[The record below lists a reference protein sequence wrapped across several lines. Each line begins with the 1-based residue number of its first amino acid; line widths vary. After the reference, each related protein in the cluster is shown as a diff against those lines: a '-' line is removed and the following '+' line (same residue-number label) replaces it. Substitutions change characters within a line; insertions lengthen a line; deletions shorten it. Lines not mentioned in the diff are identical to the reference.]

1 MAGLKETVCFIIHG
15 RVQGVFYRDSTRKVA
30 RDLGIKGSAVN
41 RSDGS
46 VQVIAKGT
54 PEALKELKVWLT
66 QGPEMALVE
75 NVEEVDIENQLEFN
89 DFIIG

>member
-54 PEALKELKVWLT
+54 PEVLKELQAWLR

>member
-1 MAGLKETVCFIIHG
+1 MARLKETICFIIHG

-54 PEALKELKVWLT
+54 PEAVKELKVWLT

>member
-1 MAGLKETVCFIIHG
+1 MAGLKETVCFVVHG
-15 RVQGVFYRDSTRKVA
+15 RVQGVFFRDGTRKVA

-46 VQVIAKGT
+46 VQIIAKGT

>member
-1 MAGLKETVCFIIHG
+1 MAGLKETICFIVHG
-15 RVQGVFYRDSTRKVA
+15 RVQGVFFRDSTRKVA
-30 RDLGIKGSAVN
+30 RGLGIKGSAVN

-54 PEALKELKVWLT
+54 PESLEELKAWLR